1 MSEVRLDPL
10 KYRLKFLVLTLL
22 AIGPSHGYELGKK
35 IETLTMG
42 LVRAGPGSIYPLLR
56 ELREEGLV
64 EEELSIEGGRARK
77 VYKLTEK
84 GASRLLED
92 LSLVKKILDNL
103 QALVGTA
110 LESLRG
116 KAEGLAD
123 CGADQ
128 RVLDALRKL
137 RSIVDEYIEDLE
149 SRVTA
154 CRGDGEGRLASQPPQ
169 GSRGPG

>member
-1 MSEVRLDPL
+1 MAEARLDPL

-35 IETLTMG
+35 IESLTMG

-84 GASRLLED
+84 GASRLYED
-92 LSLVKKILDNL
+92 LSLVKNILDNL

-110 LESLRG
+110 LESLRSKIG
-116 KAEGLAD
+116 GVES
-123 CGADQ
+123 CGSEE
-128 RVLDALRKL
+128 RVLEALRRL
-137 RSIVDEYIEDLE
+137 RGVIEEYVGELE
-149 SRVTA
+149 ARVRT
-154 CRGDGEGRLASQPPQ
+154 CTGEAGE
-169 GSRGPG
+169 